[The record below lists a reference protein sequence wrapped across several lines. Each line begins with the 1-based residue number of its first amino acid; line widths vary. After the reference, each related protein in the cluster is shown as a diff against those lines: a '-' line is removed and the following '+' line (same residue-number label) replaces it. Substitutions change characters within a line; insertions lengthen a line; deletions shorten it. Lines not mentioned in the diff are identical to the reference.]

1 MLVVFPW
8 RGLVHPNEGAYHLL
22 SGPNPRIAK
31 GAFFEWTWTDPQQPQ
46 AGPVMFGRDRFKQ
59 IYSKRF
65 YFYVWTPVAPLA
77 NRRLLAELLPL
88 APQQRGMHEAGRR
101 AEGRGGSTLYIYI
114 NINLIY
120 IYILYCLYYNYIYIT
135 YHTWSVWECLR
146 CALAYAFIAPA
157 LKLHMGGHPK

>member
-120 IYILYCLYYNYIYIT
+120 IYIYYIAYIT
-135 YHTWSVWECLR
+135 ITY
-146 CALAYAFIAPA
+146 I
-157 LKLHMGGHPK
+157 